1 MLAMENWDAV
11 ETVAR
16 IRKGYGQA
24 SRNRST
30 CASQRVNRF
39 QVALSGSPALVS
51 REGCPPESPRSGAS
65 AGCVPR
71 RIRTLQWRMPFRV
84 RFEAAL
90 LVLLGALPASA
101 QPRYEIVLKGGH
113 VIDPRNQVD
122 TVMDVAVADGRIAAV
137 RPGIDPGEARTVVD
151 VSGLYVTPG
160 LIDIHVHV
168 FATTGM
174 KDAWAGDNSVLPDGF
189 SFRSG
194 VTTMVDAGS
203 SGWRNFEDFRN
214 RVIDRARTR
223 VFAML
228 NIVGLGMATDVPEQN
243 VHDMDANATAAMAQ
257 KHRDVV
263 VGIKSAH
270 YQGPEWVSVDR
281 ALEAGAIAKI
291 PIMVDFGYFRAERP
305 YYQLVTE
312 RLRPGDIST
321 HMFRGPVP
329 YVGEDGKL
337 LDYLATA
344 RARGVLFDVGHGGG
358 SFVFRN
364 AAPAIRQG
372 FHPDT
377 ISTDLHTGSMNGAM
391 MDMLTTMSKVLV
403 MGVPLQEVI
412 RQATANPAKAIQRP
426 ELGHL
431 GVGAPA
437 DVAVLR
443 VLQGSFRYADG
454 ARGTLAGDR
463 RLICEMT
470 IKDGRVEWDWNARI
484 GRDYTG
490 MPADYGTR
498 PVDKIIRP
506 PARK

>member
-1 MLAMENWDAV
+1 
-11 ETVAR
+11 
-16 IRKGYGQA
+16 
-24 SRNRST
+24 
-30 CASQRVNRF
+30 
-39 QVALSGSPALVS
+39 
-51 REGCPPESPRSGAS
+51 
-65 AGCVPR
+65 
-71 RIRTLQWRMPFRV
+71 MPIV
-84 RFEAAL
+84 RFSLAL
-90 LVLLGALPASA
+90 LVILLVVPAASA
-101 QPRYEIVLKGGH
+101 QPRYQILLKGGH
-113 VIDPRNQVD
+113 VIDPRNQIDAVR
-122 TVMDVAVADGRIAAV
+122 DVAIADGKIAAV
-137 RPGIDPGEARTVVD
+137 RADINPAEARTVVD

-194 VTTMVDAGS
+194 VTTMVDVGS
-203 SGWRNFEDFRN
+203 SGWRNFEDFRS

-228 NIVGLGMATDVPEQN
+228 NIVGLGMMTDVPEQN
-243 VHDMDANATAAMAQ
+243 VHDMDAKATADMAL

-281 ALEAGAIAKI
+281 AVEAGTIAKI
-291 PIMVDFGYFRAERP
+291 PVMVDFGYFREKRP
-305 YYQLVTE
+305 YYKLVTE

-329 YVGEDGKL
+329 YVDDNGKL
-337 LDYLATA
+337 LDYLKQA

-364 AAPAIRQG
+364 AVPAVQQG
-372 FHPDT
+372 FYPDS

-391 MDMLTTMSKVLV
+391 MDIVTTMSKLLV

-412 RQATANPAKAIQRP
+412 RQSTANPAKAIQHP

-431 GVGAPA
+431 SVGAEA
-437 DVAVLR
+437 DIAVLR
-443 VLQGSFRYADG
+443 VLQGPFRYADG
-454 ARGTLAGDR
+454 ARGTIEGDR
-463 RLICEMT
+463 RLACEMT
-470 IKDGRVEWDWNARI
+470 LKGGRVEWDWNART
-484 GRDYTG
+484 GTDYRKLSK
-490 MPADYGTR
+490 DYGIR
-498 PVDKIIRP
+498 PVDKIILP
-506 PARK
+506 PK